1 MSSRLA
7 GSREVRRPSREAGNA
22 EVLARML
29 GLVATVLMLLAM
41 TSAVGASASTTTGT
55 TPNFTYDD
63 LALARSDA
71 SRVVSAS
78 VHVSALRYG
87 EPSALDEL
95 VEPLFGG
102 PLHPNGPRFAT
113 EAGSAS
119 ASTIDDALSGL
130 SAGRTGGVRTV
141 SSVGELDD
149 LFAQLSRGGEVVE
162 NSYPGKLVRLPDGT
176 TVGLRGASKSG
187 GPTIDIVKP
196 SSAPVKVHVGP

>member
-1 MSSRLA
+1 VSSRLA

-113 EAGSAS
+113 NSGPGAWGTAS
-119 ASTIDDALSGL
+119 ESISERAA
-130 SAGRTGGVRTV
+130 AFHEPPWVRW
-141 SSVGELDD
+141 SL
-149 LFAQLSRGGEVVE
+149 
-162 NSYPGKLVRLPDGT
+162 
-176 TVGLRGASKSG
+176 
-187 GPTIDIVKP
+187 
-196 SSAPVKVHVGP
+196 